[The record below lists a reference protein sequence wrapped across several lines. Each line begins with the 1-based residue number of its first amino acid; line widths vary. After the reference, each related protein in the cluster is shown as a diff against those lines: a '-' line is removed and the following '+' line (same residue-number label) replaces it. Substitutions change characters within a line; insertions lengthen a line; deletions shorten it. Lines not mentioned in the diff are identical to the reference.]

1 MNSNMGHCRHSEGS
15 AGVCSAGGPHAAH
28 TDVHGARTPRALFS
42 PTCCD
47 SFTETKSGLSQARV
61 RPPVENFVCTHF

>member
-28 TDVHGARTPRALFS
+28 TDVHGARA
-42 PTCCD
+42 
-47 SFTETKSGLSQARV
+47 
-61 RPPVENFVCTHF
+61 PPVLYFLLPAVILLLRPSQVSHRQE